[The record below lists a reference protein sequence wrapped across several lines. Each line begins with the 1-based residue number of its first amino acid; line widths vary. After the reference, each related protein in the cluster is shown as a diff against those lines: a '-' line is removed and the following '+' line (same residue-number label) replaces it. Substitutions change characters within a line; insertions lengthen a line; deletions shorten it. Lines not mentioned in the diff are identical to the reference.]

1 MIQTKTKTKVTKPA
15 PLKGRPMGGKIGE
28 FQDMIDK
35 AKRGDRQAEADLK
48 LERAKLKTFGEGPG
62 AGASGAMPQPKKK
75 MGGAIKKKM
84 QMGGKM
90 DKSKPYPTSKPKA
103 KNGTSLGMKSVKAGY
118 DDNSGVT
125 RADFVSIGTG
135 KAKMGKSVKKAQ
147 MGATMTAAPMMMKKG
162 GMMKKCKSGCK

>member
-1 MIQTKTKTKVTKPA
+1 MIQTKTKKSA

-75 MGGAIKKKM
+75 MGGAVKKKM
-84 QMGGKM
+84 QSGGKLKTPAA
-90 DKSKPYPTSKPKA
+90 DQKGLKKLPTPVRNKMGFK
-103 KNGTSLGMKSVKAGY
+103 KNGGAMS
-118 DDNSGVT
+118 
-125 RADFVSIGTG
+125 
-135 KAKMGKSVKKAQ
+135 KK
-147 MGATMTAAPMMMKKG
+147 K
-162 GMMKKCKSGCK
+162 

>member
-1 MIQTKTKTKVTKPA
+1 MIQTKTKTKKPA

-90 DKSKPYPTSKPKA
+90 DKSKPYPAPKPKGA
-103 KNGTSLGMKSVKAGY
+103 
-118 DDNSGVT
+118 
-125 RADFVSIGTG
+125 
-135 KAKMGKSVKKAQ
+135 SVKKAQ

-162 GMMKKCKSGCK
+162 GSMKKCKYGCK

>member
-1 MIQTKTKTKVTKPA
+1 MIQTKTKIKKPA

-35 AKRGDRQAEADLK
+35 AKGGDRQAEADLK

-75 MGGAIKKKM
+75 MGGTVKKKM

-90 DKSKPYPTSKPKA
+90 DKSKSYPAPKPKA
-103 KNGTSLGMKSVKAGY
+103 MVGMKKAKSGGSFGMLSVKAGI
-118 DDNSGVT
+118 DKNPNP
-125 RADFVSIGTG
+125 
-135 KAKMGKSVKKAQ
+135 
-147 MGATMTAAPMMMKKG
+147 TAADRIAGAKKMAKSG
-162 GMMKKCKSGCK
+162 TSMKKCKYGCK